1 MAISATSGLVSS
13 IDYQSLITQLLSIRR
28 QSIQQLS
35 SEKTTLETAN
45 SAYTTLN
52 SMVLD
57 LKSAADAL
65 RTTTGFSVFTAAS
78 SDTSILSATTT
89 SAASAGTFNIV
100 VSALAKAHKI
110 AANGVAS
117 ETSTVAAG
125 AGSFKFTVGSGTEQS
140 VSVDATTTLTGL
152 RDAINALD
160 AGVTASI
167 VNDGSSP
174 NPQRLILTSDSTGTS
189 NALAITQN
197 NTSLNFATTLQ
208 TAQNASFS
216 VDGLSMTRS
225 SNTVT
230 DAVSGVSID
239 LSSADAAKTVTLTV
253 ARDTSAIKSKIS
265 DFVSKYNS
273 VVSQIKSNNRY
284 DTETRTSGAFFG
296 DPVARSIW
304 DDLRRTMSGAVS
316 GLPSTMNRLIH
327 AGISSDTEGVMSVDD
342 TKLSTALSTGFDDVV
357 DLFVEG
363 ASTSGFGKLVYDVSD
378 GISNYADGRIKSK
391 QNGLTKNI
399 SSIEMDITNKET
411 ALAEYET
418 QLRVQFTALESLLTS
433 LRAQSNYLSSLG

>member
-1 MAISATSGLVSS
+1 MAISATSGLVSN
-13 IDYQSLITQLLSIRR
+13 IDYQSLITQLVSIKR

-35 SEKTTLETAN
+35 SEKSTLESAN
-45 SAYTTLN
+45 SAYSSLN
-52 SMVLD
+52 SKVLD
-57 LKSAADAL
+57 LKTAADAL
-65 RTTTGFSVFTAAS
+65 RTSTGFSVFTATS
-78 SDTSILSATTT
+78 SDTTLLSATASS
-89 SAASAGTFNIV
+89 SATAGTHSIV

-117 ETSTVAAG
+117 DTSTIAAG
-125 AGSFKFTVGSGTEQS
+125 AGSFKFKVGSGAEQS

-152 RDAINALD
+152 KDSINALK

-174 NPQRLILTSDSTGTS
+174 NPYRLILTSDSTGAS
-189 NALAITQN
+189 NALTITLN
-197 NTSLNFATTLQ
+197 DTSLNFATTLQ
-208 TAQNASFS
+208 AAQDASFS

-230 DAVSGVSID
+230 DAITGVS
-239 LSSADAAKTVTLTV
+239 LSLASADATKTVTLTV
-253 ARDTSAIKSKIS
+253 ARDTSSIKSKIS

-273 VVSQIKSNNRY
+273 IVSYIKSNNRY
-284 DTETRTSGAFFG
+284 DSATKTSGAFFG

-304 DDLRRTMSGAVS
+304 DDLRRTMTGAVS
-316 GLPSTMNRLIH
+316 GLPDTMSRLIH

-342 TKLSTALSTGFDDVV
+342 SKLSSALSTNFNDVV
-357 DLFVEG
+357 NLFIEG
-363 ASTSGFGKLVYDVSD
+363 TSTSGFGKLVYDVSD

-399 SSIEMDITNKET
+399 SSIETDITNKET
-411 ALAEYET
+411 ALTAYET

-433 LRAQSNYLSSLG
+433 LKAQNNYLSSLG